1 MEIFDD
7 VVAQME
13 ATRLPLYA
21 VSATAA
27 HSADS
32 PLYLFLH
39 WHGFQRS
46 TPLQLP
52 GISIPARPVQS
63 SLLKVEGPW
72 YSDLLRDELVLEL
85 AWRLGAW
92 DVTRIRARGCNQIGA
107 PSGEALQCRQASEKV
122 MKIIRSHSTTH
133 HRPARRHAAG
143 FPPRLLALAV
153 PPGQGRP
160 VVATGAGRRDAG
172 QRWRTHRP
180 LSGRTA
186 AGGRPWPPDGLPDG
200 PHHALD
206 PAFSFVTTCY
216 KLLCLALL
224 ISCPARLISCIA

>member
-107 PSGEALQCRQASEKV
+107 PSGEALQCRQAFGEGDEDHPVTLDDAPQARHDAMQLASRRGYWRWLFHPVKGGLWSQLAQDDETLDSDGARTGPCPV
-122 MKIIRSHSTTH
+122 APL
-133 HRPARRHAAG
+133 PAE
-143 FPPRLLALAV
+143 
-153 PPGQGRP
+153 GR
-160 VVATGAGRRDAG
+160 GRQMVYRM
-172 QRWRTHRP
+172 
-180 LSGRTA
+180 GRIT
-186 AGGRPWPPDGLPDG
+186 
-200 PHHALD
+200 
-206 PAFSFVTTCY
+206 
-216 KLLCLALL
+216 
-224 ISCPARLISCIA
+224 RLILPSQP